1 MDTNANAEVNNANG
15 VVTPAVEERDEFG
28 RMASERI
35 VELHPKDAELV
46 NREVD
51 DGRHGTY
58 DEALRYIINAG
69 VVAIANR
76 RKQAATL
83 RDARDLKAK
92 QASYQIDLAR
102 NPQLITDPNFV
113 AKMMKDLG
121 IKK

>member
-1 MDTNANAEVNNANG
+1 MDNTVNNANA
-15 VVTPAVEERDEFG
+15 VAVNTAVEESRDEFG
-28 RMASERI
+28 RLASERI

-46 NREVD
+46 NREVE
-51 DGRHGTY
+51 DGRHATY
-58 DEALRYIINAG
+58 DDALRYIINAG

-83 RDARDLKAK
+83 REARDLKAK
-92 QASYQIDLAR
+92 QASYQIDLTR

-121 IKK
+121 VTK